1 MTDPS
6 EKRFSTLHVPRTLVM
21 GVGSSGS
28 LAVSGLSGLPEEV
41 MVAAVDT
48 DSKLLA
54 GLEIDHFIC
63 VGESITHGLSAG
75 GAVELGRQLL
85 EKDSSGIR
93 RKLRDVDLVILVGGL
108 GGGTASGALPVVTRI
123 AREAGCLILAVVS
136 MPFDFEGKMK
146 KSAAEDSLKR
156 VRTHADAVIRISNE
170 RLLSRADSD
179 ISAENA
185 FSRSHQVVRDGVGML
200 CRLIS
205 SVGVCS
211 LDFACIHTMLKNCDG
226 FCNLA
231 LGRAAGPTRA
241 EVVAESLL
249 THPLLGN
256 VEPWA
261 RAQGVIVGI
270 TGGPSLTLREI
281 ETVMKKI
288 QEKLPAEVW
297 FNFGVL
303 VDPDCGD
310 DLSAMVLLAEQWK
323 EPLVDSAGRQIAVRG
338 RGGQAEF
345 ALETVGKGRFAHVNP
360 TIYNNQDLD
369 VPTYIRREIKLPR

>member
-6 EKRFSTLHVPRTLVM
+6 AKQFSNLHVPRILVM

-28 LAVSGLSGLPEEV
+28 RAVSGLSGLPEDV
-41 MVAAVDT
+41 TITAVDT
-48 DSKLLA
+48 DSKLLSE
-54 GLEIDHFIC
+54 LEVGSFVH

-75 GAVELGRQLL
+75 GAVELGRQSV

-93 RKLRDVDLVILVGGL
+93 RKLRDVDLVVLVGGL
-108 GGGTASGALPVVTRI
+108 GGGTGSGALPVVTRI

-146 KSAAEDSLKR
+146 KSAAEDSMKR
-156 VRTHADAVIRISNE
+156 VRTHADAVIRVSNE
-170 RLLSRADSD
+170 RLLSRADAD
-179 ISAENA
+179 ISVEDA
-185 FSRSHQVVRDGVGML
+185 FFRSHQVMRDGVGML

-231 LGRAAGPTRA
+231 LGRAAGPNRA
-241 EVVAESLL
+241 EAVAEALL

-256 VEPWA
+256 VEPWS
-261 RAQGVIVGI
+261 RAEGVIVGV
-270 TGGPSLTLREI
+270 TGGSSLALSEI
-281 ETVMKKI
+281 ETIMKKI
-288 QEKLPAEVW
+288 QGELPPEVW

-303 VDPDCGD
+303 VDPDGGD
-310 DLSAMVLLAEQWK
+310 ELSAMVLLAEQWK
-323 EPLVDSAGRQIAVRG
+323 EPLVDSAGRQIAVRE

-345 ALETVGKGRFAHVNP
+345 ALETVGKGKFAHVNP
-360 TIYNNQDLD
+360 TIHNNQDLD